1 MDTSKS
7 IEEMSVEELQAHLAS
22 KQKAEKAKEQKAKK
36 EYEESRDAAIN
47 HVIGEAQDIA
57 ATLKYLMDL
66 ASSTMEQQKEKLDE
80 YGKIRSNSKG
90 GFKIETKDG
99 RYRIIRQYR
108 AINDYDERA
117 SKAEDLMKDFLL
129 DTVKKKDKDLF
140 EIIMSLLERNKAGK
154 LEYSRIQA
162 LYKHEDKYDDPRW
175 VEAIRLF
182 KESFNQTGSKFAI
195 YFYERDSSGVFQ
207 PINLNF
213 CSL

>member
-1 MDTSKS
+1 M
-7 IEEMSVEELQAHLAS
+7 EELTAHLAA

-36 EYEESRDAAIN
+36 DYEEARDSIIT

-57 ATLKYLMDL
+57 ATLKYLHNL
-66 ASSTMEQQKEKLDE
+66 AAHNMEEQKKKLDE
-80 YGKIRSNSKG
+80 YGKIRGNSKG

-99 RYRIIRQYR
+99 RFRIIRQYR

-117 SKAEDLMKDFLL
+117 GKAEDLMKDFLL

-162 LYKHEDKYDDPRW
+162 LYQHEDKYDDPRW

-195 YFYERDSSGVFQ
+195 YFYERDENGVFQ

-213 CSL
+213 SSL

>member
-1 MDTSKS
+1 MSTQKS
-7 IEEMSVEELQAHLAS
+7 IEDMSVEELTAQLAA

-36 EYEESRDAAIN
+36 EYEEGRDAIIKHLIDEASD
-47 HVIGEAQDIA
+47 IGG
-57 ATLKYLMDL
+57 TLSYLMKEATARMD
-66 ASSTMEQQKEKLDE
+66 EQKKKLDE

-90 GFKIETKDG
+90 GFKIETSDG

-117 SKAEDLMKDFLL
+117 TKAEELMKDFLL

-140 EIIMSLLERNKAGK
+140 EIIMSLLERNKAGR
-154 LEYSRIQA
+154 LEYSRIQS

-195 YFYERDSSGVFQ
+195 YFYERDENGVYQ

-213 CSL
+213 SSL